1 MRTLYLLTGLAFVT
15 ASSAQSIQWFRD
27 GGAPTG
33 ISNYEQADAVAV
45 DDQGN
50 AYVTG
55 WVQGYSEFD
64 AISVTVVRDCYI
76 ARYDPAGTVQWV
88 STFGGPSNSMEVM
101 ARRIKVDPNEGVYVC
116 GHLTSMPLDSIAV
129 FGADTV
135 FMGGYEVHAFLAKY
149 DLNGNFL
156 WVRHGGGEPYGALAT
171 DLDIDDQGNIVVV
184 GELRYTSTFSGQTI
198 TNTTFRDQGLLLKY
212 APDGTLLSH
221 TTFASNSSYVR
232 LRAVEVAPI
241 SGDIHLGGE
250 YGGTVDF
257 NGATV
262 TATGTGPVFVAK
274 LNNSGQGQ
282 WVVGG
287 SNNSPGYGISVAGLA
302 IDAFGNTYVAGG
314 AAGTNVQFGTQS
326 FTGPDPYT
334 AEVYTAKVNAAGV
347 VQWIRHGGSIRSDEA
362 YDIITDDVGN
372 SVISGFLGGNIL
384 TAEFDGTV
392 IDILSQE
399 AHCFLARYDPD
410 GNLAYARRMGSG
422 NGESGRGLA
431 LVGDSA
437 FYLCGITSGTTI
449 FDTLTNVACCWE
461 NNLYIARF
469 ADEFQSTSL
478 GIGDDAVPVQTSHLA
493 YPNPARDRIT
503 LNKVASG
510 TTVEFFDALGQRVF
524 TTRGRSIDVSAWS
537 EGIYF
542 VKVEGITQRIIINH

>member
-1 MRTLYLLTGLAFVT
+1 MRPLLLLTGLAFVT

-50 AYVTG
+50 AYVAG

-64 AISVTVVRDCYI
+64 AISVSVIRDGYI
-76 ARYDPAGTVQWV
+76 AKYDPVGTVQWV

-135 FMGGYEVHAFLAKY
+135 FMGGYEVHTFLAKY

-156 WVRHGGGEPYGALAT
+156 WVRHGGGEPYGAVAT
-171 DLDIDDQGNIVVV
+171 DLDIDDQGNIIVV
-184 GELRYTSTFSGQTI
+184 GELRYTSTFSGQTLA
-198 TNTTFRDQGLLLKY
+198 NTSYRDQGLLLKY
-212 APDGTLLSH
+212 APDGTLLTH
-221 TTFASNSSYVR
+221 QQFASNSSYVR
-232 LRAVEVAPI
+232 LRAVEVAPG
-241 SGDIHLGGE
+241 SGEIHIGGE
-250 YGGTVDF
+250 FGGTAGF
-257 NGATV
+257 NGV
-262 TATGTGPVFVAK
+262 NLTASGNGPVFVAK
-274 LNNSGQGQ
+274 LNSALQGQ
-282 WVVGG
+282 WAVGG
-287 SNNSPGYGISVAGLA
+287 SNNSPGFGISVAGLDM
-302 IDAFGNTYVAGG
+302 DAFGNTYVCGG
-314 AAGTNVQFGTQS
+314 AAGTNVQFGGTS

-334 AEVYTAKVNAAGV
+334 AEVYIAKVSATGA
-347 VQWIRHGGSIRSDEA
+347 VQWIKHGGSIRSDEA

-392 IDILSQE
+392 IDMLSQE
-399 AHCFLARYDPD
+399 AHCFLARYDAS

-422 NGESGRGLA
+422 NGESGRSLA

-478 GIGDDAVPVQTSHLA
+478 GIGHEAVPVQTSHVA

-503 LNKVASG
+503 LNQVASG
-510 TTVEFFDALGQRVF
+510 TAIEFFDALGQRVLVSRER
-524 TTRGRSIDVSAWS
+524 TIDVSAWAP
-537 EGIYF
+537 GIYF
-542 VKVEGITQRIIINH
+542 VKAGGRTERIVKQQ